1 MTASPTNGK
10 QEAIDNLKEDVKEI
24 FRRLHDVETKGC
36 LYGAYTMEKVNE
48 MKNESK
54 SIQRM
59 LWIILLVLAATQGP
73 QVISLLIKGF

>member
-24 FRRLHDVETKGC
+24 LRRLHDVETTG
-36 LYGAYTMEKVNE
+36 GPFGVYTMEKVNE
-48 MKNESK
+48 IKSESK
-54 SIQRM
+54 KIHTM

-73 QVISLLIKGF
+73 QVIAYLVKGF

>member
-24 FRRLHDVETKGC
+24 FRRLHDVETTG
-36 LYGAYTMEKVNE
+36 GPFGVYTMEKVNE
-48 MKNESK
+48 IKSESK
-54 SIQRM
+54 KIHTM

-73 QVISLLIKGF
+73 QVISIFVKGF

>member
-36 LYGAYTMEKVNE
+36 PYGVYTMEKVNE

-73 QVISLLIKGF
+73 QVISILVKGF

>member
-24 FRRLHDVETKGC
+24 FRRLHDVETTG
-36 LYGAYTMEKVNE
+36 GPFGVYTMEKVNE
-48 MKNESK
+48 IKSESK
-54 SIQRM
+54 KIHTM

-73 QVISLLIKGF
+73 QVIAYLVKGF